1 MFDRSTCRQIQG
13 EIVEL
18 LKQRYPNL
26 HVEAH
31 GGKFATNGSN
41 FTFPLELAVIGSDGQ
56 AETQEVREF
65 KRNASLYG
73 LKPEDLGKTFHSP
86 GSGHRF
92 KITGLKSRNRRYQIM
107 ADRVRDGKGFKFD
120 AFTVKQA
127 LERES

>member
-1 MFDRSTCRQIQG
+1 MFDRGTCREIQA

-31 GGKFATNGSN
+31 GGKFASNGSN
-41 FTFPLELAVIGSDGQ
+41 FTFPLELAVVGSDGQ

-65 KRNASLYG
+65 KTNARLYG

-86 GSGHRF
+86 GSGKRF
-92 KITGLKSRNRRYQIM
+92 KITGLKPRNRRYPIM
-107 ADRVRDGKGFKFD
+107 AEELGTKRGYKF
-120 AFTVKQA
+120 AAIVVKQA